1 MSITVFRNALL
12 VIALIGKVGA
22 REFWRESRVQLSDT
36 DVRSRR
42 YLILVRIL
50 AVAYVPLLHRKHA
63 FGIATEHYMYFREG
77 ALRFVIRSR

>member
-1 MSITVFRNALL
+1 MLATT
-12 VIALIGKVGA
+12 
-22 REFWRESRVQLSDT
+22 REILAQVTCSSVLT
-36 DVRSRR
+36 DVRSQR

-77 ALRFVIRSR
+77 ALRFEIRSR